1 MSNWERFV
9 ERTGARKDFGMTR
22 CPCHDDSTASLSFRR
37 DGDDV
42 RVRCFANC
50 DWREI
55 RSTLG
60 FTASNAP
67 TPTVRADVRPPA
79 HRVVASYGYAEEF
92 GDVIAMKLRYEP
104 KRFAWQV
111 LHPDGQMRY
120 GFDEARGLTLANLP
134 PYQLPL
140 AIEAVRSGVMLH
152 CVEGEKSADAL
163 IALGLPATCVPE
175 GGGGSAS
182 AYAPGRWRSWL
193 PNGALIAL
201 WPDHDDVGA
210 KHMERLGAMLTDLG
224 ATVHIVPN
232 ADMPQKGD
240 VYDLI
245 AISREN
251 GMTPTGI
258 ADRLR
263 YRAIHAPPLVALPSG
278 SNSPG
283 ASNTNDALPDDVQ
296 EAIAERA
303 AIYEHGAGW
312 PRETAERVATAQHVA
327 RHMASLAA
335 LPLAARLAATCS
347 DPTRKALYLELA
359 QLEAS

>member
-1 MSNWERFV
+1 MSNWEIAKAKL
-9 ERTGARKDFGMTR
+9 GLKGDKGMCR
-22 CPCHDDSTASLSFRR
+22 CPVHDDRVGSLSVKRN
-37 DGDDV
+37 GDDAV
-42 RVRCFANC
+42 VHCFAGC
-50 DWREI
+50 SWQAI
-55 RSTLG
+55 RAALG
-60 FTASNAP
+60 LTASNPP

-152 CVEGEKSADAL
+152 VVEGEKSADAL

-193 PNGALIAL
+193 PPGALIAL

-210 KHMERLGAMLTDLG
+210 KHMERLGAMLAELG
-224 ATVHIVPN
+224 ATVHMVSN
-232 ADMPQKGD
+232 GDMPPKGD

-245 AISREN
+245 QQYRDD
-251 GMTPTGI
+251 GLTPTGI

-263 YRAIHAPPLVALPSG
+263 YRAIHAPPLVAFPSG

-283 ASNTNDALPDDVQ
+283 ASNTRGALPDDVQ
-296 EAIAERA
+296 EAITERA
-303 AIYEHGAGW
+303 AIYEYGAGW

-327 RHMASLAA
+327 RHAASLAA

-359 QLEAS
+359 QLDAG